1 MDLMAYT
8 MKKEIVFT
16 NTGFERI
23 DNKLVYLYHD
33 GCIGSNEN
41 VKADIIQFLQNGN
54 PLLQINE
61 TSQYRL
67 CEVLNVDDIVLAN
80 KQMGWEEGIKI
91 ASRPLLNNGYI
102 KPNYIKSMINLV
114 CDYGPYFVLRNGV
127 ALAHGKSNEGAN
139 MLGLS
144 LLVNKSGVLFE
155 DLEVKLL
162 FVLSSPDQNKH
173 LIPKKGPDAYPAVP
187 P

>member
-1 MDLMAYT
+1 MA
-8 MKKEIVFT
+8 KSP
-16 NTGFERI
+16 N
-23 DNKLVYLYHD
+23 
-33 GCIGSNEN
+33 C
-41 VKADIIQFLQNGN
+41 
-54 PLLQINE
+54 
-61 TSQYRL
+61 
-67 CEVLNVDDIVLAN
+67 
-80 KQMGWEEGIKI
+80 
-91 ASRPLLNNGYI
+91 GYSE
-102 KPNYIKSMINLV
+102 PNYIKSMINLV

-173 LIPKKGPDAYPAVP
+173 LRLLRDIMVLSEDERIVQEILEQTTTALVHEKIELLYHDIAKK
-187 P
+187 